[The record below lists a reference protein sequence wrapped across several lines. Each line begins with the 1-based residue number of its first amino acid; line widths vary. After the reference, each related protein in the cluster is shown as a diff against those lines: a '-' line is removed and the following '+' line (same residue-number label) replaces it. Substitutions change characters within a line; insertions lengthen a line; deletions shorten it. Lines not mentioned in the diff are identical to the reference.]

1 MGRALLA
8 IAIVTLLWAGNFT
21 AAKIGT
27 AEMSP
32 FLISSIRVFAAAAAF
47 YAMLRDRAISRSDF
61 LALVPLAIT
70 GIVVN
75 QTAFAMGIRLT
86 SPSHSAVIH
95 ALIPVFVA
103 ILAIAMIR
111 ERLGP
116 VGVVGMILAVAGALV
131 VVAPGA
137 EWRSDTF
144 RGDLLTLLG
153 AVSFSVYTVLGRR
166 VLQRIG
172 TFKAVTWAF
181 VIAAPFMIPNFAIG
195 LGHQDWSRVTWKGW
209 AALGYMIVAATL
221 VCYTLHLFA
230 LSRLKAGQVAIFTD
244 LQPALGTGIAVL
256 AGLDTVTPHL
266 VIGGAIAIAGVALV
280 QLRR

>member
-1 MGRALLA
+1 MSRALLA
-8 IAIVTLLWAGNFT
+8 IGIVTLLWAGNFT

-32 FLISSIRVFAAAAAF
+32 LLISSIRVFVAGAVFFAF
-47 YAMLRDRAISRSDF
+47 LRDRRISKADL

-70 GIVVN
+70 GIVIN
-75 QTAFAMGIRLT
+75 QTAFAMGIERT

-103 ILAIAMIR
+103 ILAVVLIR

-116 VGVVGMILAVAGALV
+116 IGIAGLVLAVAGALV
-131 VVAPGA
+131 VVLPGA
-137 EWRSDTF
+137 DWRTGTT
-144 RGDLLTLLG
+144 RGDLLTLAG
-153 AVSFSVYTVLGRR
+153 TISFAVYTVLGRR
-166 VLQRIG
+166 VVGRIG
-172 TFKAVTWAF
+172 TYKAVTWAF
-181 VIAAPFMIPNFAIG
+181 VLAIPFLIPNFAIG
-195 LGHQDWSRVTWKGW
+195 FAGQDWARVTWRGW

-244 LQPALGTGIAVL
+244 LQPALGTGIAVI
-256 AGLDTVTPHL
+256 AGLDRVTPTL
-266 VIGGAIAIAGVALV
+266 VVGGAIAILGVALV